1 MITVKSK
8 NFLEYASRRNE
19 RSKVE
24 AELWVDSAAELPVI
38 DGIEGYTLAQGSI
51 AYVIR
56 SGEIYVMDSTG
67 SWYNKDGAAN
77 VATTEYMIPDEMSA
91 AYNPPAYNPEDYV
104 DDDMGVAYDGS
115 ITDDMTV
122 MPDMAVDTTETPES
136 ASEVTD
142 NAEPMGSTESI

>member
-8 NFLEYASRRNE
+8 NFLEYASRKNE

-56 SGEIYVMDSTG
+56 SGEIYVMDSEG
-67 SWYNKDGAAN
+67 AWYKSG
-77 VATTEYMIPDEMSA
+77 
-91 AYNPPAYNPEDYV
+91 
-104 DDDMGVAYDGS
+104 G
-115 ITDDMTV
+115 
-122 MPDMAVDTTETPES
+122 ES
-136 ASEVTD
+136 S
-142 NAEPMGSTESI
+142 

>member
-1 MITVKSK
+1 MIAIK
-8 NFLEYASRRNE
+8 NKRYITHALRASD
-19 RSKVE
+19 RSLIE
-24 AELWVDSAAELPVI
+24 AELWVDSAAELPTM
-38 DGIEGYTLAQGSI
+38 DGIKGYTLAQGSI
-51 AYVIR
+51 AYVIQ
-56 SGEIYVMDSTG
+56 SGSMYVLDSTG
-67 SWYNKDGAAN
+67 SWYNTDGAAN

-104 DDDMGVAYDGS
+104 DDNMGVAYDGG

-142 NAEPMGSTESI
+142 NAEPMGSTENI